1 MMKLFRWRATTI
13 RAAALALGAV
23 AGQACAQGLD
33 PTPIELKTAF
43 ESYTQHAGVD
53 PDSCGFRVWQK
64 GQMGAAKA
72 MMDNA
77 FAVCT
82 LKTPRKVCTRLAA
95 KAVDLA
101 PVEGGCITGFDTLS
115 FLPIAP
121 MTPKGGFFVVVY
133 SAKDRPLRL
142 AQQLT
147 LGFGADRDFCELS
160 TRLIDAEAAPA
171 AGEIFHAFLDVI
183 NDPTVC
189 KGEAAATG

>member
-1 MMKLFRWRATTI
+1 MKFFRWRAASML
-13 RAAALALGAV
+13 AAVLAMGAGG
-23 AGQACAQGLD
+23 AFAQGLD
-33 PTPIELKTAF
+33 SSPLELKNAF
-43 ESYTQHAGVD
+43 EAYTRHAGVD
-53 PDSCGFRVWQK
+53 PNSCGFPVWQK
-64 GQMGAAKA
+64 GQLGGPAKA
-72 MMDNA
+72 MMSNA

-95 KAVDLA
+95 KAADLA

-142 AQQLT
+142 AEQLT

-160 TRLIDAEAAPA
+160 ARLIDAEAAPV
-171 AGEIFHAFLDVI
+171 AGEIFHGFVDVI
-183 NDPTVC
+183 NDPAVC
-189 KGEAAATG
+189 KGEAVSTG